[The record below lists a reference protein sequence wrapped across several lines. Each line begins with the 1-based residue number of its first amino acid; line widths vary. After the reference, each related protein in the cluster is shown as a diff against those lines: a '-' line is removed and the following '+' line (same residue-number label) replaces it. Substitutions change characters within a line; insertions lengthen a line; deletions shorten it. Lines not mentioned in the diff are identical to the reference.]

1 MKNFIFILILATAV
15 IGCQQSN
22 TGGQKSMNDTTYIA
36 VIQTN
41 MGTIKC
47 ELFPNVAP
55 KAVENFVGLSDKG
68 YYNKLIFHRV
78 IDKFMIQGGDPN
90 GNGTGGQS
98 IWSGTFDDE
107 FNENYKF
114 DSAGV
119 MAYANRGPNTNGS
132 QFFITLEPTPW
143 LNFHFTIFGKVID
156 GMDVVRAIGKVKT
169 TKPYDKPVTPVVMD
183 SVYVEREVKQ
193 PKKN

>member
-1 MKNFIFILILATAV
+1 MKYLILILFLAE
-15 IGCQQSN
+15 IMLGCSQSN
-22 TGGQKSMNDTTYIA
+22 SGGQKSMKDTTYIA
-36 VIQTN
+36 VIKTN

-47 ELFPNVAP
+47 ELLPEVAP

-68 YYNKLIFHRV
+68 YYNKLTFHRV

-98 IWSGTFDDE
+98 IWGGTFDDE

-132 QFFITLEPTPW
+132 QFFITLEPTPS
-143 LNFHFTIFGKVID
+143 LNFHFTIFGKVVD
-156 GMDVVRAIGKVKT
+156 GMDVVKAIGKVPT
-169 TKPYDKPVTPVVMD
+169 AKPYDKPVTPVVMD
-183 SVYVEREVKQ
+183 SVYVERI
-193 PKKN
+193 PKPAKDK